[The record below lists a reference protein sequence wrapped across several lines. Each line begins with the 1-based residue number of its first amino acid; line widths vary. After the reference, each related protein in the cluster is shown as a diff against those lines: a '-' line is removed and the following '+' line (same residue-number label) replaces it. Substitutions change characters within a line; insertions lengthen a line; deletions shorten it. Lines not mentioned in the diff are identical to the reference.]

1 MLSDLRLSDVDRF
14 ARDGVIC
21 LRAALDQTWVDR
33 LQAATADAMANP
45 VAHSRRHG
53 AKSDSEA
60 AFFAEI
66 DIYRRHPVFR
76 EFATAGPLRPIAARL
91 LQSTKLN
98 LYGDQLLVKEAGTST
113 PTPWHHDQPYW
124 RLKGTKVISIWVA
137 LDVVNRENGAVEY
150 VRGSHLDGK
159 LYRPQEFGDDKRF
172 KDMTLDRLPDIDARR
187 DDFDIVSYDMEPG
200 DVIAFHARTL
210 HGSPPNQSSR
220 SRRALSVRYIGDD
233 VVYDILPGQPGHS
246 IVKDAGFAPG
256 DVLDSDDY
264 PVVWRS
270 AIFANGSS

>member
-1 MLSDLRLSDVDRF
+1 MVSDVKPSDVDRF
-14 ARDGVIC
+14 ARDGVVC
-21 LRAALDQTWVDR
+21 LRGALDETWVER
-33 LQAATADAMANP
+33 LQAATAEAMANP
-45 VAHSRRHG
+45 VAHTRRHG
-53 AKSDSEA
+53 AKDANDA

-66 DIYRRHPVFR
+66 DIYRRHPVFN

-91 LQSTKLN
+91 LNSTKLN

-124 RLKGTKVISIWVA
+124 RLKGTKIMSMWVA
-137 LDVVNRENGAVEY
+137 LDVVGSENGAVEY

-172 KDMTLDRLPDIDARR
+172 KDMTLDRLPDINSHRNE
-187 DDFDIVSYDMEPG
+187 FDIVSYDMQPG

-210 HGSPPNQSSR
+210 HGSPPNHSTR

-233 VVYDILPGQPGHS
+233 VVYDVLPGQPGHS
-246 IVKDAGFAPG
+246 IVGDVALKPG

-270 AIFANGSS
+270 SVLSA